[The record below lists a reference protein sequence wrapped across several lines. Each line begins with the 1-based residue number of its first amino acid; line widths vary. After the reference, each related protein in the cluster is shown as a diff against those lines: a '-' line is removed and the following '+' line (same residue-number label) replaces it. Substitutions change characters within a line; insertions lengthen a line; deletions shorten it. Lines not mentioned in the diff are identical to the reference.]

1 MAWNHVMLDAA
12 GRIASVDARETTEQT
27 ITTRAD
33 GIDVVELAKQ
43 FANRDRKGTS
53 IGIAS
58 PPQTVR
64 GSLGGSPVVLI
75 YSSPRLRGRKVL
87 GNVVPYDK
95 VWRTGANSAS
105 ILALDK
111 DIEIGGK
118 LVPAGT
124 YSIWT
129 LPTRDGVQLVVN
141 QQRGQWGTEYHPEQD
156 LVRVPMTVSTV
167 ATPREDFAISLDGS
181 GRTAVLKIE
190 WDTFVWSV
198 PVAAK

>member
-1 MAWNHVMLDAA
+1 VTLDTA
-12 GRIASVDARETTEQT
+12 GRSANVDARETTEQT
-27 ITTRAD
+27 VTTRAD
-33 GIDVVELAKQ
+33 AVDVMALAKQ
-43 FANRDRKGTS
+43 FASRDRKGAP

-64 GSLGGSPVVLI
+64 ASLGGSPVVLV

-118 LVPAGT
+118 VVPAST

-129 LPTRDGVQLVVN
+129 LPSRDGVQLIVN

-167 ATPREDFAISLDGS
+167 AVPREDFSMSIDGS
-181 GRTAVLKIE
+181 GRAGVLKIE

-198 PVAAK
+198 PVQVK